1 MGVNATHTTAL
12 DRPEEDRVRINDRLS
27 YVEHADGICK
37 RDLLWRIADRPR
49 QLALRQE
56 YAMAG
61 TRRRSD
67 PDIFSAARKAL
78 DDHPSVPPEVRV
90 HVDGGTVTLTGSVR

>member
-1 MGVNATHTTAL
+1 MGVNGDAH
-12 DRPEEDRVRINDRLS
+12 DRAGPTRRGPPAINDRLS
-27 YVEHADGICK
+27 YVEHVDGICK
-37 RDLLWRIADRPR
+37 RDLLWRIEDGPR

-61 TRRRSD
+61 TRHRSD

-78 DDHPSVPPEVRV
+78 TIIPAFRKKCGCMSIAGR
-90 HVDGGTVTLTGSVR
+90 